1 MKRFPRPPPVFSVHV
16 LREPDS
22 TVQLTAEG
30 ELDIS
35 TVHVLR
41 DALHEQIVSGQD
53 VLLDLSSVE
62 FMDASGIRVI
72 LDAISN
78 AKVHDLRLCLAPDLR
93 PFVKRLLEVTAILP
107 LLPTTQPNQ
116 RIRPSAAPAP

>member
-1 MKRFPRPPPVFSVHV
+1 MPPPRPPPTCEIRV

-22 TVQLTAEG
+22 TVRLAALG

-35 TVHVLR
+35 TADVLR
-41 DALHEQIVSGQD
+41 DALHEQVYSEQD
-53 VLLDLSSVE
+53 VLLDLSGVE

-72 LDAISN
+72 LDAIST
-78 AKVHDLRLCLAPDLR
+78 ARVHGVRLYLAPDLR

-107 LLPTTQPNQ
+107 LLPTTGPPQ
-116 RIRPSAAPAP
+116 RATDSASAGR